1 MLNVPN
7 FLTILR
13 ILVIPFM
20 VIFLFF
26 PGKWAAFFATIL
38 FSIAAIT
45 DLLDGFIA
53 RRYDAVT
60 FLGKALDPLADKLL
74 ITAALLMLIPLGR
87 VPAWMALV
95 IISREIAVTGL
106 RGISANEGAIISA
119 SNLGKYKTIFQ
130 DTALIALLLHYEYV
144 YIDFH
149 VVGMFFLWI
158 AMAVTLWSGADY
170 FYRFFKEA

>member
-158 AMAVTLWSGADY
+158 AMAVTLWSGVDY

>member
-158 AMAVTLWSGADY
+158 AMAVTLWSGIDY